1 MHSYIVLH
9 RWKLESILTCQ
20 FLHIMQR
27 GTAFQILPISGL
39 AKVQFVIMIS
49 TCCLSLS
56 FQRGLFSFSR
66 LIYCLH
72 LDVGQ
77 VFLQHCKRRFLDRG
91 ILCQNYN
98 IVDSCLSFHWLSIC
112 FSIFIQLFLL
122 LIWCLSIVVYSQEKF
137 LMLNLKSF
145 RFMDLEKIT
154 HQFGGKHW
162 LPN

>member
-27 GTAFQILPISGL
+27 GTALQILPILVLPKS
-39 AKVQFVIMIS
+39 S
-49 TCCLSLS
+49 SLSWFQHVFCLS
-56 FQRGLFSFSR
+56 FQRSLFSFSR

-77 VFLQHCKRRFLDRG
+77 VFLQHCKRMFLVRG